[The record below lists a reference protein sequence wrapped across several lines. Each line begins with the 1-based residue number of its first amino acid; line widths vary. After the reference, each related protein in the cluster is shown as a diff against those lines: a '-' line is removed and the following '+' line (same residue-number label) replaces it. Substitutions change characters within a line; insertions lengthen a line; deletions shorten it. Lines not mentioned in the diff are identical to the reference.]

1 MGVAMSELET
11 GEVLVTGATGFI
23 GRALCRA
30 LAERGARVHALS
42 RSGARPPGAAS
53 SSACDVADAERL
65 GRIVHALRPRVVFHL
80 AGHATGSRQPS
91 VVVSTFQSKLAGAVN
106 LLLACQSLPDC
117 RIVLAGS
124 LEEPDASD
132 PVPVSPYAA
141 ASAAAASYGAL
152 FHALYDQAVIHARL
166 FMVYGP
172 GDPNEE
178 RLVPYTIRRLLAGAS
193 PALGAGQRPID
204 WIYIDDAVRGLIA
217 LGADPLI
224 RSGAFDLGTGV
235 AHTIRDVALRI
246 ARALDSPV
254 PIEFGARP
262 EPERQRVRRADLAA
276 TRRRLDWSPA
286 VPLDEGLA
294 RTIAWMREH
303 ATAGELPAG
312 ARDQD
317 NASPTLRA

>member
-1 MGVAMSELET
+1 MSELEA

-30 LAERGARVHALS
+30 LAERGVRVHALS
-42 RSGARPPGAAS
+42 RSGGRPPGALS
-53 SSACDVADAERL
+53 SSACDVSQTERL
-65 GRIVHALRPRVVFHL
+65 GRIVQTLRPRVVFHL
-80 AGHATGSRQPS
+80 AGHATGSRLPS
-91 VVVSTFQSKLAGAVN
+91 VVLSTFQSKLAGAVN
-106 LLLACQSLPDC
+106 LLLACQSLPET

-152 FHALYDQAVIHARL
+152 FHALYGQTVVHARL

-193 PALGAGQRPID
+193 PALGAGDRPVD
-204 WIYIDDAVRGLIA
+204 WIYVDDVVRGLIA
-217 LGADPLI
+217 LGADRSI
-224 RSGAFDLGTGV
+224 RSGSFDLGTGV
-235 AHTIRDVALRI
+235 AHTIREVALRI
-246 ARALDSPV
+246 AAGVGSATS
-254 PIEFGARP
+254 IEFGARP
-262 EPERQRVRRADLAA
+262 EPERQRRRLADLAA
-276 TRRRLDWSPA
+276 TRRRLDWAPA
-286 VPLDEGLA
+286 VSLDEGLA

-303 ATAGELPAG
+303 PPTGRPAE
-312 ARDQD
+312 ARPQ
-317 NASPTLRA
+317 ARKSPSLRA